1 MPPFP
6 AQTTTPATPGD
17 TLPQDADTDAA
28 RWERWA
34 AALLAALC
42 EA

>member
-1 MPPFP
+1 MPPLP

-17 TLPQDADTDAA
+17 KLLHDADTDAT